1 MDPEIPDG
9 YTADDEIDYEGP
21 DPVWFQLAAILVA
34 RIGRGDYPPR
44 RAIPSES
51 QIMGEFGVARG
62 TARKAIAFLA
72 EQGLVRTVPGRGSF
86 VEQPKPTEAPVE
98 SSEGGGSTS

>member
-9 YTADDEIDYEGP
+9 YAPDGEIDYEGP
-21 DPVWFQLAAILVA
+21 DPVWLQLVAILVA
-34 RIGRGDYPPR
+34 RIRRGDYPPR

-51 QIMGEFGVARG
+51 QIMGEFGIARG

-72 EQGLVRTVPGRGSF
+72 AQGLVRTVQGRGSF
-86 VEQPKPTEAPVE
+86 VEPEQAGP
-98 SSEGGGSTS
+98 EGGEPTA